1 MSMEVYNETPASR
14 RKRQKKAQHVFE
26 LLNEHA
32 TCEFRRIA
40 KHELIV
46 PVEDYQRDESE
57 GKIAAEIAMH
67 YDIVAFQAIGVIQRG
82 NGQLMVADG
91 GTRLSAALMR
101 KDIHTVPCL
110 VYSGLTEKEEGDVF
124 LRINN
129 NRRKLRTEQLQKAE
143 EYTGDERALQ
153 VRSHLNRLAEAR
165 VGFNG
170 NGAMR
175 HCVKSSNAATATLIE
190 ILVQV
195 GNDRH
200 VTARLMKGLVHLEAI
215 LNKVGKTLNRRPTIK
230 RMQSQFGSFN
240 DVVNAVVKP
249 KTMGSAN
256 DMARALARTL
266 RIQFPNIKE

>member
-1 MSMEVYNETPASR
+1 MSMEVYEGGRPTK
-14 RKRQKKAQHVFE
+14 RKRQKKAQQVFE

-32 TCEFRRIA
+32 ACEFRQIN
-40 KHELIV
+40 KHDLVV

-67 YDIVAFQAIGVIQRG
+67 YDMVAFQAIGVIQRA
-82 NGQLMVADG
+82 NGELMAMDG

-153 VRSHLNRLAEAR
+153 VRSHLDRLSEAR
-165 VGFNG
+165 VGFDSKG
-170 NGAMR
+170 TIR
-175 HCVKSSNAATATLIE
+175 TCVKSNNTATATLIE

-200 VTARLMKGLVHLEAI
+200 VTARLMKGLVHLEAV

-240 DVVNAVVKP
+240 DVVNAMVKP
-249 KTMGSAN
+249 RTMGSAN